1 MQNTSSIFCYPEWS
15 QDILDSKKSL
25 RSLGC
30 PRELCAEIPAGTE
43 WVDPASSCIRPLLNK
58 PSMLCDVKM
67 RKTQGSPQ
75 KQQLSKAGDKNEF
88 RTFFFFPSPIQKKN
102 QKFIFTQLSAQ
113 ELHSARGK
121 NMQSPYTLMKTY
133 LHFLLKRQPVSEREK
148 YVFKKINEWYF

>member
-88 RTFFFFPSPIQKKN
+88 RTFFFFLPQYKRKIKN
-102 QKFIFTQLSAQ
+102 LSSLSCPLRSYTQQGGRTCNPPTLWWKHTFISYLKGNLCQN
-113 ELHSARGK
+113 EK
-121 NMQSPYTLMKTY
+121 NMC
-133 LHFLLKRQPVSEREK
+133 LKR
-148 YVFKKINEWYF
+148 